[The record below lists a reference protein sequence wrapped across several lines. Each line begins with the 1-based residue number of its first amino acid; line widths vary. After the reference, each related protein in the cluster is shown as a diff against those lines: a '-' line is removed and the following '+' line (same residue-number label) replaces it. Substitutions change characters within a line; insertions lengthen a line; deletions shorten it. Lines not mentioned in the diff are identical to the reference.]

1 MGIKSPPSML
11 VKSMDFLTAK
21 NELEALSPEAGL
33 QWVHTHFGDSAK
45 FSSALGL
52 EDQVITYWIGQGLSV
67 QVFTLDTGRLFQE
80 TYDLL
85 DLTQRK
91 YKLPIQVYFPEKE
104 KVEFLV
110 TQKGPNS
117 FYESV
122 ENRKEC
128 CHIRKVEPLNRALK
142 NTKVWITGVRA
153 EQSANRQTMQRVEWD
168 EQYQLIKYNPLL
180 SWSLKQ
186 VEDFIAEHKIPV
198 NTLHK
203 KGFPSIGC
211 APCTRAI
218 LPGEDVRAGRWWW
231 ESSAKECGLHETK
244 ESVIGDQ

>member
-1 MGIKSPPSML
+1 
-11 VKSMDFLTAK
+11 MDFLTAK
-21 NELEALSPEAGL
+21 KELETLSPEDGL
-33 QWVHTHFGDSAK
+33 RWVSANVGAQAK

-52 EDQVITYWIGQGLSV
+52 EDQVITYWLQGLSI

-85 DLTQRK
+85 DLTRRK
-91 YKLPIQVYFPEKE
+91 YKVPIHVYFPEKE
-104 KVEFLV
+104 KVETLV
-110 TQKGPNS
+110 TGKGPNS

-128 CHIRKVEPLNRALK
+128 CFIRKVEPLNRALK
-142 NTKVWITGVRA
+142 DTRVWITGVRA
-153 EQSANRQTMQRVEWD
+153 EQSANRKTMSLVEWD
-168 EQYQLIKYNPLL
+168 EHYQLIKYNPLL
-180 SWSLKQ
+180 HWSLQ
-186 VEDFIAEHKIPV
+186 EVEAFLQLHNIPV

-231 ESSAKECGLHETK
+231 ENSAKECGLHETK
-244 ESVIGDQ
+244 VN